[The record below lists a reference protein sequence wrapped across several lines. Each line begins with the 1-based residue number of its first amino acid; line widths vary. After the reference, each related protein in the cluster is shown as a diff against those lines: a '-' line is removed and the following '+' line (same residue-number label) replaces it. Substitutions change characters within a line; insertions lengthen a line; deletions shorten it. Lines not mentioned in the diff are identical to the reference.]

1 MAENLNARFGS
12 TTNLPNTIIFWHL
25 LGKSNVNYVSL
36 DLWRLGSAGLN
47 PIENRFNVN
56 LHGREP
62 WSSGYGRRLTYRRSW
77 VRIPVPYTGWTW
89 YFFTLI
95 CCKNCIVCLKR
106 PKINEKEAGIGPFFL
121 KKTYV
126 TLGGGCGLVRR
137 AVASD
142 NNERSTDIIFS
153 LILLGRYVHP
163 ETILYLNFSFHSQ
176 SLLTLSTIYISYFS
190 FIALSLSLYSI
201 LVLSHSLYIFLS
213 LSLFVSISLYLSSLY

>member
-1 MAENLNARFGS
+1 M
-12 TTNLPNTIIFWHL
+12 
-25 LGKSNVNYVSL
+25 
-36 DLWRLGSAGLN
+36 
-47 PIENRFNVN
+47 
-56 LHGREP
+56 
-62 WSSGYGRRLTYRRSW
+62 
-77 VRIPVPYTGWTW
+77 
-89 YFFTLI
+89 
-95 CCKNCIVCLKR
+95 KR

-190 FIALSLSLYSI
+190 FIALSLSLSI
-201 LVLSHSLYIFLS
+201 PFSFSLILFTSSYLFHSLS
-213 LSLFVSISLYLSSLY
+213 LSLSISLLYINLPHCMSVISSQPFIKSCNSGGGVRGTYSTF